1 MNRRA
6 QKIFEQKFRTYARI
20 TAKQIETLLLIRRFP
35 NQKELCEIKGRTKS
49 TISRMVKE
57 LERKGLVKVI
67 VRGNSNECQLTRTG
81 EYACS
86 NFLSQGYFEGDRFIF
101 RVHDLCFSC
110 RILGNRGKTPKQVF
124 VPVKYPYNSQRDVT
138 VLFYPDSVQINL
150 CPIYAYS
157 VEFAMKCACRILVE
171 VLASLEHDFPGLRFA
186 KEKELGH
193 LVRMHVAVPFHPLA
207 VEFAKFIEE
216 YGSTFVVNGRNIT
229 VDFST
234 GVPELEA
241 TSGIEAKAKL
251 LKRMEFEDFISEGNN
266 KEILQQLVEEKKSE
280 LDKNDANS
288 EA

>member
-6 QKIFEQKFRTYARI
+6 KKLFEQKFRTYARI

-49 TISRMVKE
+49 TISRMVRE
-57 LERKGLVKVI
+57 LERKGLVKI
-67 VRGNSNECQLTRTG
+67 IIKGNSNECQLTRTG
-81 EYACS
+81 ESACS
-86 NFLSQGYFEGDRFIF
+86 SFLAQGYFEGDRFIF

-110 RILGNRGKTPKQVF
+110 RILGDHGTPKKVF

-138 VLFYPDSVQINL
+138 VVFYPDSAQINL

-171 VLASLEHDFPGLRFA
+171 VLASLERDFPGLRFA
-186 KEKELGH
+186 KERELGH

-207 VEFAKFIEE
+207 VEFAKFIEVH
-216 YGSTFVVNGRNIT
+216 GSTFVVNGRNIT
-229 VDFST
+229 VDFSE
-234 GVPELEA
+234 GPPELEA
-241 TSGIEAKAKL
+241 TGGIEAKAKL

-266 KEILQQLVEEKKSE
+266 KEILQQLVEERKAE
-280 LDKNDANS
+280 LNRNDANS